1 MNKFTLEIWYD
12 EGILC
17 TFYTVRWVSDDEDAT
32 SETDRFFDTYAVA
45 ENPLEEKALQLF
57 RLITESIG
65 NRYGATNDF
74 FDRIVN
80 SAQELPPKPKRWVE
94 EIKDLGINFP
104 LRLFCYRVTENIVI
118 LFNGGI
124 KESQATQESKNLSMK
139 FYEAQTFVKK
149 IEDAWQSEMIEI
161 SDDGRYLKNFNGTTD
176 IIL

>member
-1 MNKFTLEIWYD
+1 MNIFALEIWYD
-12 EGILC
+12 EGSIC
-17 TFYTVRWVSDDEDAT
+17 TFYTVRWVTDDDDAA
-32 SETDRFFDTYAVA
+32 SETDRFFDTYAVP
-45 ENPLEEKALQLF
+45 EHPLEEKALQLF

-80 SAQELPPKPKRWVE
+80 KAQELPPKPKQWVE

-124 KESQATQESKNLSMK
+124 KESQKTQDSKNLSMK